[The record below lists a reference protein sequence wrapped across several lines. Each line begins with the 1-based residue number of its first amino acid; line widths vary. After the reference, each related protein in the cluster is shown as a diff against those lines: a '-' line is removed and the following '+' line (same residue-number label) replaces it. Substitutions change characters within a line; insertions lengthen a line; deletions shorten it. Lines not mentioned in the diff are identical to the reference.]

1 MERACYQFG
10 NLTRKKRAKGR
21 DTWEFRYYESTE
33 QGDRRRKSCIVG
45 TVEKLPTKAHAQKAV
60 EALLLTLNSE
70 TPQQRMAGPSAR
82 LRHPKKPRR
91 LGERWRRNLRWRC
104 DDFAHPPGSRQSYL
118 RLTME

>member
-33 QGDRRRKSCIVG
+33 KGGRRRKSCIVG

-60 EALLLTLNSE
+60 EALLLKLNSE
-70 TPQQRMAGPSAR
+70 TPTATYGGG
-82 LRHPKKPRR
+82 HV
-91 LGERWRRNLRWRC
+91 RC
-104 DDFAHPPGSRQSYL
+104 HL
-118 RLTME
+118 